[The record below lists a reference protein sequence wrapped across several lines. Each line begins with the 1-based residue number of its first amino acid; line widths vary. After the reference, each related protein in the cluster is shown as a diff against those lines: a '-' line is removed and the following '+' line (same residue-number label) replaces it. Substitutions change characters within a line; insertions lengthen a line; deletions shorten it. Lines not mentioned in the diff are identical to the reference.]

1 MPVTFTG
8 ETLVPSAPV
17 TRTNKPFADLI
28 EEGSTSTL
36 SFTIQTAAG
45 GAVANTEIDTM
56 TLTLVDE
63 ETGNYINTRQDQDVL
78 GGPKTGANN
87 HTVSATADVVF
98 SMLALDNIVVDPTK
112 TKNLE
117 FHRAIYTITTTIA
130 ATTEIAIREFRFAVK
145 PTFQALISS

>member
-1 MPVTFTG
+1 MPVSFTG
-8 ETLVPSAPV
+8 ETLVPATPV
-17 TRTNKPFADLI
+17 TRTNKPFSDLI
-28 EEGSTSTL
+28 EEGSTATL

-63 ETGNYINTRQDQDVL
+63 ETGVHINTRDAQDVL
-78 GGPKTGANN
+78 GGSKTGANN
-87 HTVSATADVVF
+87 HTVSVTADVVF
-98 SMLALDNIVVDPTK
+98 SLQALDNIVVDMSK

-130 ATTEIAIREFRFAVK
+130 AVTEIAIREFRFAVR
-145 PTFQALISS
+145 PSFQALISS

>member
-1 MPVTFTG
+1 MPVSFSS
-8 ETLVPSAPV
+8 ESLVPATPV
-17 TRTNKPFADLI
+17 TRTNRPFPELV
-28 EEGSTSTL
+28 EEGSTATL

-45 GAVANTEIDTM
+45 GAVANTDIDSM

-78 GGPKTGANN
+78 GGAKTGANN
-87 HTVSATADVVF
+87 HTVSATSDVVF
-98 SMLALDNIVVDPTK
+98 SMLALDSIVVDPTK

-130 ATTEIAIREFRFAVK
+130 ATTEIAIREFRFAVR
-145 PTFQALISS
+145 PTFQALAST